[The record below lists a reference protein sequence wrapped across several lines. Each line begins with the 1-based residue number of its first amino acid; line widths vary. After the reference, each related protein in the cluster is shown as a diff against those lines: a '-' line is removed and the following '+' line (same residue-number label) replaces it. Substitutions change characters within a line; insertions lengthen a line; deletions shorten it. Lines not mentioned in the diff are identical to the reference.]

1 MHDLRAARDLSRA
14 AILSHSL
21 SLSRCLDVD
30 SSLANGGV
38 ITAIITRDCER
49 REPCSRSL
57 DGIPSMHRTRR
68 ECEHD
73 RATMRT
79 RSSRVLDLIWQAL
92 IQVFR
97 FAKRRVTRARGRIR
111 LIIANHASP
120 RARLAPTPVIIFIVT
135 SLAGGCQRCGRIRTF
150 IARGGFERGRNSS
163 VMRIERLLTTE
174 SSCDAAAARGAGRD
188 VCITRACMS
197 WLVMIADAASSF
209 SRGPPYAQG
218 WLDH

>member
-49 REPCSRSL
+49 RELCSRSL

-68 ECEHD
+68 ECERD
-73 RATMRT
+73 RVAMRT
-79 RSSRVLDLIWQAL
+79 RSSRALDLIWQAL

-97 FAKRRVTRARGRIR
+97 FAKRRVTRARGRLPINYR
-111 LIIANHASP
+111 ESRESSRAAGSHPCYNFYRHLARRGMP
-120 RARLAPTPVIIFIVT
+120 TMRPDKDFYRAR
-135 SLAGGCQRCGRIRTF
+135 RIQT
-150 IARGGFERGRNSS
+150 GSSS

-174 SSCDAAAARGAGRD
+174 SSCDAAEARGAGRD